1 MSRIDEAAKPT
12 VSSLIRGELGIVA
25 PEAQIVLSAWFTKTA
40 IVADSRNPAR
50 SVVPDTQRKL
60 LRDEQ
65 RPPAVWEIW
74 LMSYDGTDF
83 RDLGLHQNGGSLNL
97 TPIPELRGKLT
108 GYAQTTFIGMGRLA
122 ILVVANDLPVMH
134 FNVGKLARVA
144 RRIWP
149 VTEAFDWPI
158 NSSIGD
164 EDAIAAA
171 DILKHMIMNPRNDPP

>member
-1 MSRIDEAAKPT
+1 MSRIDEAAKPIAFP
-12 VSSLIRGELGIVA
+12 LIQGERRIVA
-25 PEAQIVLSAWFTKTA
+25 PEAQIILSAWFAKTA

-74 LMSYDGTDF
+74 LMSYRGTNF
-83 RDLGLHQNGGSLNL
+83 RDLGLHQNGGLLNL
-97 TPIPELRGKLT
+97 TSIPDLRGKLT

-122 ILVVANDLPVMH
+122 ILVVANDLPMMH
-134 FNVGKLARVA
+134 FSVGTLARMA

-149 VTEAFDWPI
+149 VREAFDWPI
-158 NSSIGD
+158 NPSIGD

-171 DILKHMIMNPRNDPP
+171 DILKHMIMNPRNDPA